1 MVLFFDSNFKFFI
14 LICNWVRNMKK
25 TIIWVLIALVS
36 GAFLGKLT
44 FDRYEK
50 LDLQNVISYD
60 NYVYLLQY
68 GTYDS
73 QDEMSDNVTNVDRY
87 IYIEKE
93 NKVYAYVGIT
103 KKEETANKV
112 KKIYDNKGIELSV
125 VKERIDNDEFIQ
137 NLNEYEK
144 LLDATEDEDSLL
156 IIEKQI
162 LSCYESVVVNGE

>member
-1 MVLFFDSNFKFFI
+1 M
-14 LICNWVRNMKK
+14 NMKK

-60 NYVYLLQY
+60 NYVYLLKY

-112 KKIYDNKGIELSV
+112 KKIYDNKGIKLSV

>member
-1 MVLFFDSNFKFFI
+1 MVLFFDSNFKFFS
-14 LICNWVRNMKK
+14 LICIWVMNMKK

-60 NYVYLLQY
+60 NYVYLLKY

-112 KKIYDNKGIELSV
+112 KKIYDNKGIKLSV

>member
-1 MVLFFDSNFKFFI
+1 M
-14 LICNWVRNMKK
+14 
-25 TIIWVLIALVS
+25 VS

-60 NYVYLLQY
+60 NYVYLLKY

-112 KKIYDNKGIELSV
+112 KKIYDNKGIKLSV